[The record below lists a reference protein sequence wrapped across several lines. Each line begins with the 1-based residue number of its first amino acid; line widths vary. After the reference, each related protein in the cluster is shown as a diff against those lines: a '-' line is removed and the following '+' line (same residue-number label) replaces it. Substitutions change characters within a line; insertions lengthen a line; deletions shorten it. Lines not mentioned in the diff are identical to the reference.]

1 MDQKSIQRI
10 TGAGAALLL
19 MLLAAST
26 LAFGDDSDDA
36 ALIGEPLDEA
46 RKEEYRGTALEF
58 IAETGWIIYNE
69 RGGGQIIWDPPDLP
83 TVRESVRMYR
93 EAVARNDTN
102 LIPLCSKSF
111 LRYLKA
117 AEGEDESLDSDDP
130 YFPACQAIPSG
141 IYFGPPD
148 GPSGRSSGNDHS
160 G

>member
-1 MDQKSIQRI
+1 MDQKNVQRI
-10 TGAGAALLL
+10 AGAWAALLL
-19 MLLAAST
+19 LLLAAST
-26 LAFGDDSDDA
+26 LAFGDDSDDVD
-36 ALIGEPLDEA
+36 LIGEPLDEA

-58 IAETGWIIYNE
+58 IAETGWIIYHEN
-69 RGGGQIIWDPPDLP
+69 GGGQIIWDPPDLP

-111 LRYLKA
+111 LRYLNA
-117 AEGEDESLDSDDP
+117 AKGEDDSLDPDDP

-141 IYFGPPD
+141 IHFGPPS
-148 GPSGRSSGNDHS
+148 GPSERSSGNDHL